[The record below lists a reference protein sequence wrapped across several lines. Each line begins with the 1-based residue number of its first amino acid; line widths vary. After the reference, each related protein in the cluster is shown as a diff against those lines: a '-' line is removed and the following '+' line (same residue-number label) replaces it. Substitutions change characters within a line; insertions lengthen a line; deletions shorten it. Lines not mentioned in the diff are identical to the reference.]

1 MLEDQELMQ
10 WFRASTAYIN
20 AHRGKVFVVYLS
32 GDALDCPNFANIVHD
47 LALLHSL
54 DVKLVL
60 VYGARPQISAAL
72 AAEGIESSY
81 QGPLRVTEASH
92 MQTIKRAVG
101 CLGLDLQAHFSMG
114 LSNSPMHGANINVSQ
129 GNFVTAQPI
138 GVIDGVDFQ
147 YSGKV
152 RRVDTE
158 AITHLLAGNQL
169 VLVSNL
175 GYSVTGEIF
184 NLAAEEV
191 ATELAIALN
200 AEKLIQFMPTPGIV
214 DDTQQLITA
223 LSASSA
229 RKHLASLSQSL
240 DAESVAQASS
250 LQSALRAY
258 EQGIHR
264 CHLISYKENGALLQE
279 LFTRAG
285 HGSLL
290 SRDSLDELR
299 AATIEDVGGI
309 LNLIQPLEL
318 AGALVTR
325 SRELLETEIE
335 NFIVIELEETIIGCA
350 ALYPLSGN
358 AAEIACIAIH
368 PDYQKSTLGE
378 RLLLALEKQA
388 RQMKATTVYALT
400 TVASHFFMER
410 GFTEIS
416 VDELPQGRQKL
427 YNYQRKSKVFTKT
440 LDS

>member
-32 GDALDCPNFANIVHD
+32 GDALDYPNFANIVHD